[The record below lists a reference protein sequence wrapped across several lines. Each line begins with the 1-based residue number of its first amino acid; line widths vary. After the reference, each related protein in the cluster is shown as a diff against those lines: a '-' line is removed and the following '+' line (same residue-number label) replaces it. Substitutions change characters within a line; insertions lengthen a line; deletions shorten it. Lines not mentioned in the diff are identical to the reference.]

1 MKTILKHF
9 LSYIKHVDK
18 VTPVICIA
26 LTVFDIYLINS
37 MVTMGIIEQS
47 TANTQLAA
55 AIIGI
60 SAAFVISAV
69 DYKFI
74 AKYWFTY
81 APLAVILQL
90 MLFVPSL
97 RIQVDDD
104 MAWLKL
110 GRFTLQPSEVLK
122 FVFIIT
128 LSVHISKLGDK
139 LNSPPQFLLLCL
151 HGLFPVGLIMYQGD
165 AGSALVFLFIFI
177 CMLFMGGLSWKYLTA
192 GLVLMPVVGYI
203 AWNYVMQDHHRRRF
217 LMLFDKEL
225 QQQETQGDYFQQ
237 YYGTMALGSGQ
248 LTGRG
253 FDPDNYTYTSYLEN
267 DFVFSY
273 IGMTLGFIGCMAIV
287 IALAVLCLKLLSDAS
302 GAPDFLGKLMCVG
315 VFAMVFF
322 HCLINIGMALSVVP
336 VIGIPLPFIS
346 QGGSSMMMTHV
357 CIGLVLSVT
366 CHKPQVKHMFYTEKD

>member
-1 MKTILKHF
+1 M
-9 LSYIKHVDK
+9 
-18 VTPVICIA
+18 
-26 LTVFDIYLINS
+26 
-37 MVTMGIIEQS
+37 
-47 TANTQLAA
+47 
-55 AIIGI
+55 
-60 SAAFVISAV
+60 
-69 DYKFI
+69 
-74 AKYWFTY
+74 
-81 APLAVILQL
+81 
-90 MLFVPSL
+90 
-97 RIQVDDD
+97 
-104 MAWLKL
+104 
-110 GRFTLQPSEVLK
+110 
-122 FVFIIT
+122 
-128 LSVHISKLGDK
+128 
-139 LNSPPQFLLLCL
+139 
-151 HGLFPVGLIMYQGD
+151 
-165 AGSALVFLFIFI
+165 VFLFIFI